1 MSYPEELRDYQ
12 AAGKMS
18 ELYGG
23 EVWVW
28 GLNCCTCWFLGVIW
42 SELWS
47 DLLLETSYANAS
59 LQDFLGWK
67 KRFNVTRIMSCPSL
81 ALQESTRNL
90 PGNLAWNHGR
100 QRDGWGLFQTWWEA
114 LLLCPQLFVWDPK
127 KSSSMKRM
135 YFFIVAGEQ
144 MNRLHTGLGLGWW
157 KLLKTFDKRSS
168 PNELRTLNMKA
179 AMLPFRIEALAIP
192 KTHDL
197 HVGYL
202 HRCKNDVNG
211 YYDDMMCILVFGYC
225 LIAVYVSYL
234 PYS

>member
-28 GLNCCTCWFLGVIW
+28 GLNCCTCWFAGVIW

-67 KRFNVTRIMSCPSL
+67 KRFNVTRIMSCPSRINKKPTWQSCMKSWE
-81 ALQESTRNL
+81 A
-90 PGNLAWNHGR
+90 
-100 QRDGWGLFQTWWEA
+100 TWWLRFVSNVVRSAAA
-114 LLLCPQLFVWDPK
+114 LPTTLCLRPK
-127 KSSSMKRM
+127 KVFINETKVFFHSCRRTDEQVAYRPGTWMMKIAENFRQE
-135 YFFIVAGEQ
+135 V
-144 MNRLHTGLGLGWW
+144 N
-157 KLLKTFDKRSS
+157 S

-192 KTHDL
+192 KTH
-197 HVGYL
+197 GMWI
-202 HRCKNDVNG
+202 DVK
-211 YYDDMMCILVFGYC
+211 MM
-225 LIAVYVSYL
+225 
-234 PYS
+234 